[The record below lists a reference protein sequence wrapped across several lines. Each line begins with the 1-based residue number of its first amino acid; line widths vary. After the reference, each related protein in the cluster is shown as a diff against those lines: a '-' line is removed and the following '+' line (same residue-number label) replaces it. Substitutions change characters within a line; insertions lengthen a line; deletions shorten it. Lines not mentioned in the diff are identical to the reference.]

1 MYIYIYT
8 YIQIQIDIDR
18 YRQINIYYIYI
29 YIYAYVIQ
37 EKNKQYFNK
46 NISTT
51 AFINSCQHLPNMY
64 TKDLNKNFKGLHV
77 SLRLRIVLGGLL
89 FQQFYYSSCS
99 AMGYSK
105 KKKKNWKHI
114 SVFGKT
120 PEISRY
126 VTLSLAIP
134 DKTRLHSGNFCNVKL
149 Y

>member
-1 MYIYIYT
+1 MYIYIYI
-8 YIQIQIDIDR
+8 YIDIDRHRYRQIQIDKYIL
-18 YRQINIYYIYI
+18 YIYIYI

-37 EKNKQYFNK
+37 GKNKQYFNK

-77 SLRLRIVLGGLL
+77 SLRLRIVLCGLL

-105 KKKKNWKHI
+105 KRKKNWKHI

-134 DKTRLHSGNFCNVKL
+134 DKTRLHSVKL